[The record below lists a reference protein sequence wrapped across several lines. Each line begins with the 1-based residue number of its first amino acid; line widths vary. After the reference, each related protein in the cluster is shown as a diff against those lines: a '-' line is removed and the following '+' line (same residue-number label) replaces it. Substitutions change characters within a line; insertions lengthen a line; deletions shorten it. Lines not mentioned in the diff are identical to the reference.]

1 MADKIQIWLEV
12 DASKGVATLKD
23 FDRAV
28 EEVGRTTAGVDRQ
41 FLGLGSTL
49 GWLSGALAGL
59 SLATVGKQF
68 IGVAAGAE
76 SARKTLEGLGYGADA
91 AGRQIDT
98 LLAKDYAKVFGFEQI
113 KTAQV
118 RLETVRGAVGDVDR
132 AMKALTDSVAAF
144 GGTSAQLDRATIAIQ
159 QIAGKGVASLEEIR
173 QQLSEAIPDAA
184 QLMARGLGLSMA
196 EFTKLV
202 ESGALDAKTA
212 LNAMFREMEREHGG
226 AVSRMLGTWTGMT
239 QQMGFYWQSF
249 AKQTMEKGG
258 VFQELEG
265 QARHFL
271 DVLGQLEEEGV
282 LEDWAESL
290 GGKLTTVVRALGW
303 AAENANVLAA
313 AAASGAGVWAVY
325 HAEVWQAAGG
335 LNNIHSLTQKLWPL
349 IQAHPVTAV
358 AAGIGLAVTAG
369 VALSNAFENAEE
381 KWRRLNIEAKQA
393 EREYEQVRVEVER
406 MERAVDDYS
415 RRLQEANGDRHKE
428 NEAYQELKRLMPG
441 VLEGYEKQGASLKN
455 LTEVLREHL
464 AVQRQLAEE
473 KQRERLDKEGQKV
486 ENLLAR
492 VRDLNKAYQDLQTE
506 MADHPGRDFAQRA
519 AAQLRVLA
527 SEAARL
533 LDDYREM
540 AGIKILG
547 PELAVQAAQAQKEI
561 KALWEMMAE
570 AGGKVGD
577 APAQALAKINQA
589 AQMAAAAT
597 GDALR
602 GLSQDQELAAQRV
615 ADALS
620 EVGKRELSDVQK
632 KLRKLDEEYQKHY
645 DALAKKAA
653 LFTDYS
659 GEQYEKDLAYLRRV
673 HEVER
678 ARILEPSLKRE
689 TEAHERELERRKRA
703 AEKLAK
709 EEFDLASKWEDAKVS
724 LREKGGGEVERQ
736 LAHLQN
742 EFAKYYK
749 ALEDYAA
756 GNYDFAVSFYEKERD
771 EVDRLYNVERNKIL
785 AKADESWRR
794 QHRRS
799 WEGVLADWADG
810 AKHMEELTANS
821 FKNIQDMAARDLA
834 RGLKG
839 EFKSIE
845 EAADAV
851 FNNVVNLAAQAFS
864 QMLVI
869 WGSANFARLFSGGSY
884 LPFFGGVI
892 GGGNSAAGGSAA
904 GLDLGD
910 AASLGKAAWNW
921 WNNPAAAV
929 SLNPAQA
936 LWLNGS
942 GGYLAGASPAATN
955 SIYAGGEW
963 AGVSPSAWGNGGWWS
978 QPSFGGMTWGGT
990 TLAGVGGALGG
1001 WMMNQGKGTTAQLVG
1016 AAGGAAGSI
1025 GGSMLAT
1032 MALAATPLAPIAP
1045 FLGALVGG
1053 GAGGLLGGLFG
1064 EETNDAPKH
1073 YAANLQKLL
1082 QGGADSL
1089 TLNDLYHQY
1098 SLGAGNREELD
1109 QVYKQVAAAGQTS
1122 WWQADPE
1129 RGLKLGRL
1137 GDQDFWRVA
1146 GLGGF
1151 DDQALADADPEVI
1164 RELAEAVAEA
1174 EESLG
1179 PFAFAL
1185 RGVLEGLDL
1194 STLSAD
1200 ELATV
1205 LQERLTPAAAIQ
1217 AQKQMELAAGADNL
1231 SASQKALK
1239 ATQDALLYTQD
1250 LDAQSKEQL
1259 IELLLTESGNVQELT
1274 AKRQRLT
1281 EIQQLLNQASDLG
1294 AEKTRALIEEGRE
1307 LAKDLGLQKTK
1318 WESNEEAVSKIV
1330 DAVQRLIDKL
1340 DSIPSS
1346 KDVTVNYRERHL
1358 TDDSSS
1364 YHSGG
1369 VVLHRG
1375 GEVPPRR
1382 YHAGSLVTRLAPDEV
1397 PAILQ
1402 RGEFVMRREAVSALG
1417 LEFMEDANR
1426 GRLPATDGGTLIQ
1439 INAPLVSVD
1448 GGVFT
1453 SGEALNDLARLLE
1466 AKLYDLTRG
1475 RYSADSPLVRR

>member
-282 LEDWAESL
+282 LEGWAESL
-290 GGKLTTVVRALGW
+290 GGKLTTVVKALGW
-303 AAENANVLAA
+303 AAENANVLAT

-335 LNNIHSLTQKLWPL
+335 LDKTISLAQKLWPL
-349 IQAHPVTAV
+349 IQAHPFTAV
-358 AAGIGLAVTAG
+358 AAGIGLAVTAT
-369 VALSNAFENAEE
+369 VALGNVFESAEERARRFYLESKRGWQEVDKSNAE
-381 KWRRLNIEAKQA
+381 L
-393 EREYEQVRVEVER
+393 ER
-406 MERAVDDYS
+406 MEKAVAELNQ
-415 RRLQEANGDRHKE
+415 RLSEANGSRTKEREAIEAVNRLIPDLKLNYDGTRESLTQLNVTLAQYLSLRRQEAEADRQKQVQKDLE
-428 NEAYQELKRLMPG
+428 GLEAIKTKIAGLRLEWDQLNRLRETPG
-441 VLEGYEKQGASLKN
+441 VFGKGVEETLVNLSKRVSALLSDYQRMAEFRLK
-455 LTEVLREHL
+455 
-464 AVQRQLAEE
+464 
-473 KQRERLDKEGQKV
+473 
-486 ENLLAR
+486 
-492 VRDLNKAYQDLQTE
+492 
-506 MADHPGRDFAQRA
+506 
-519 AAQLRVLA
+519 
-527 SEAARL
+527 S
-533 LDDYREM
+533 
-540 AGIKILG
+540 
-547 PELAVQAAQAQKEI
+547 PELAADAEAIQKSIGGLLEAIAA
-561 KALWEMMAE
+561 

-589 AQMAAAAT
+589 AQVAAAAT

-602 GLSQDQELAAQRV
+602 GLGQDQEAAARR
-615 ADALS
+615 AAEALS
-620 EVGKRELSDVQK
+620 ELGKRELTDVQK
-632 KLRKLDEEYQKHY
+632 KLRKLDEEYQKYY
-645 DALAKKAA
+645 DTLADKAA
-653 LFTDYS
+653 LSYDYAV
-659 GEQYEKDLAYLRRV
+659 GFYEKDLAYLRRV

-709 EEFDLASKWEDAKVS
+709 EEFDLASKWEDAKAS

-749 ALEDYAA
+749 SLEDYAA
-756 GNYDFAVSFYEKERD
+756 GNYDFAVNLYEKERD

-851 FNNVVNLAAQAFS
+851 FNNVVNLAAQAVS

-904 GLDLGD
+904 GLGLGD
-910 AASLGKAAWNW
+910 AASLGTAAWNW
-921 WNNPAAAV
+921 WNNPAAAA

-955 SIYAGGEW
+955 AIYAGGEW
-963 AGVSPSAWGNGGWWS
+963 AGVSPSAWGGGGWWS

-1053 GAGGLLGGLFG
+1053 GAGGMLGGLFG

-1417 LEFMEDANR
+1417 LDFMAAANR
-1426 GRLPATDGGTLIQ
+1426 GQLPATDGGTVIQ